1 MRRLLRVAFIPSG
14 QNLFKAIKLKAEY
27 QLRLIL
33 CVLKA
38 KYSIMCDII
47 SKIIDK
53 MLIYVYYL
61 LLFVITSKI
70 LSAVV

>member
-1 MRRLLRVAFIPSG
+1 
-14 QNLFKAIKLKAEY
+14 
-27 QLRLIL
+27 
-33 CVLKA
+33 
-38 KYSIMCDII
+38 MCDII

-70 LSAVV
+70 LSAVI

>member
-1 MRRLLRVAFIPSG
+1 
-14 QNLFKAIKLKAEY
+14 
-27 QLRLIL
+27 
-33 CVLKA
+33 
-38 KYSIMCDII
+38 MCDII